1 MPPPAPARLP
11 KARASGASTRL
22 SIAIAHRRLRSR
34 CARDCPRSSSAW
46 RSKCCQR
53 LPASMTTRSLVRDAE
68 SDTTTSI
75 DTARRA
81 FERHGAPNRTFVWR
95 RRCHDG
101 AAMTSALRV
110 SLEERLRELRGDG
123 GPLPGELLD
132 AEVQR
137 IDLGGPEPAIVARPS
152 DWEALREAE
161 ALARRGVPYWAVL
174 WPSGLELARAVSRG
188 PGLEGRRV
196 LELGCGLGLP
206 SVAAAARGA
215 TVLATDAH
223 TDAVVFAAH
232 NLALNGL
239 TGDVAVASFSDA
251 VSALADG
258 GPWDLVLAADVL
270 YLQANVEALLRALPR
285 VVDDG
290 GEAGIPDPEPN
301 GARDFLAAARK
312 SFTLRSERGEEVS
325 LHRLRRAG
333 Q

>member
-1 MPPPAPARLP
+1 
-11 KARASGASTRL
+11 
-22 SIAIAHRRLRSR
+22 
-34 CARDCPRSSSAW
+34 
-46 RSKCCQR
+46 
-53 LPASMTTRSLVRDAE
+53 
-68 SDTTTSI
+68 
-75 DTARRA
+75 
-81 FERHGAPNRTFVWR
+81 
-95 RRCHDG
+95 
-101 AAMTSALRV
+101 MTSALRV

-123 GPLPGELLD
+123 RPLPAELLD
-132 AEVQR
+132 AEVHR
-137 IDLGGPEPAIVARPS
+137 IDLGGAEPATVTRPS

-161 ALARRGVPYWAVL
+161 ALAQRGVPYWAVL

-215 TVLATDAH
+215 TVLATDAN

-270 YLQANVEALLRALPR
+270 YERRNVPLLLDLLPR
-285 VVDDG
+285 LGAEVWL
-290 GEAGIPDPEPN
+290 ADPGRAPAEQ
-301 GARDFLAAARK
+301 FLAGVAEGWERHDEADGRVTVHHLMRAK
-312 SFTLRSERGEEVS
+312 SRVS
-325 LHRLRRAG
+325 A